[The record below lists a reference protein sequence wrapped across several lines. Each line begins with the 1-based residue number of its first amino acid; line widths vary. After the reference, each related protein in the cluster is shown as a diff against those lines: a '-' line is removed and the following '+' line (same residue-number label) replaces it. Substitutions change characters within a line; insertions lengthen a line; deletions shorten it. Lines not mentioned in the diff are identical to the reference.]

1 MYFYT
6 FLSFT
11 YFPLVYLHGDD
22 QDYKMYC
29 YSLSSCFI
37 SSVYNGIR
45 SGGIGSALG
54 SVELTDS
61 LYWLR
66 VIYDLSYFVFVIVCL
81 LNIVFGIIIDT
92 FADLR
97 DRRGEL
103 EEIIKTKCYICEQE
117 RYQID
122 SEGSGW
128 KIHVKKEHNVLSY
141 FYYLIF
147 I

>member
-1 MYFYT
+1 
-6 FLSFT
+6 
-11 YFPLVYLHGDD
+11 
-22 QDYKMYC
+22 MYC

-45 SGGIGSALG
+45 SGGIGNALG
-54 SVELTDS
+54 SIEIIDS

-66 VIYDLSYFVFVIVCL
+66 VVYDLSYFVFVIVCL

-92 FADLR
+92 FADLWDKR
-97 DRRGEL
+97 NEL
-103 EEIIKTKCYICEQE
+103 EEVTKTKCYICEQE
-117 RYQID
+117 RYKIE

-128 KIHVKKEHNVLSY
+128 DFHVKNEHNVLSY